1 MEELIWFS
9 NLGLKKSLR
18 FFLSFTYLFNYN
30 SVDLEWLLKS
40 VGAVQSEM
48 TEPPRKEVHD
58 VMMSSIRQ
66 AATREDDNDD
76 W

>member
-1 MEELIWFS
+1 M
-9 NLGLKKSLR
+9 NL
-18 FFLSFTYLFNYN
+18 NQD
-30 SVDLEWLLKS
+30 DLEWLLKS
-40 VGAVQSEM
+40 VGAVQSKM

-66 AATREDDNDD
+66 ATTGEDDNED

>member
-1 MEELIWFS
+1 MHTL
-9 NLGLKKSLR
+9 
-18 FFLSFTYLFNYN
+18 LFIHPFNFN
-30 SVDLEWLLKS
+30 PVDLEWLLKS

-66 AATREDDNDD
+66 ATTGEDDNDD